1 MEKSGETLTLSNG
14 LISRVFTLTPDFG
27 TVDFQS
33 LTEENSILRA
43 ISPEAFI
50 TINGIQYAIGGLEAD
65 VKHSY
70 LNRSSL
76 TLTVNPNA
84 YHYVSYSLSS
94 PEAPFHWEPGLR
106 HSPPDALWPPK
117 GLTLNVK
124 FVSPNASKAMSP
136 TIYVH
141 YEMYQ
146 GAPILAKW
154 VSVEYDSLP
163 IIVIDQLT
171 VEYLPTQ
178 KPYAP
183 LSFEPTPRPWAHG
196 PGTISSWLY
205 VNTSS
210 AHGASV
216 EWISDP
222 QISLSPGADEPV
234 LKCSYELGLGVI
246 MGSLERSRRTGGGT
260 PLLTEFDSFK
270 VLELV
275 TDSAELERVGLS
287 RHRMTR
293 LLTPQTQENPIFFQ
307 ATNTTPAGFKAVID
321 QMVEVG
327 FEMYIYSFGSGFNIE
342 STSSE
347 FIKEIAMDIAYAK
360 QKGIEVGG

>member
-27 TVDFQS
+27 TVDFRS
-33 LTEENSILRA
+33 LTTGKSILRA

-50 TINGIQYAIGGLEAD
+50 TIDGIQYAIGGLEAS

-106 HSPPDALWPPK
+106 HSPSDANWPPK

-124 FVSPNASKAMSP
+124 FVSPNASKAISP

-154 VSVEYDSLP
+154 VSVEYDSGP

-183 LSFEPTPRPWAHG
+183 LSFAPIPHPWDHG
-196 PGTISSWLY
+196 PGTKASWLY
-205 VNTSS
+205 VETSF
-210 AHGASV
+210 AHGTSL

-234 LKCSYELGLGVI
+234 LKCSYQLGVI
-246 MGSLERSRRTGGGT
+246 MGSLQRSRRTGVGT

-275 TDSAELERVGLS
+275 TDSADLERVGLS

-293 LLTPQTQENPIFFQ
+293 LLTPQTQENPIFYH
-307 ATNTTPAGFKAVID
+307 ATNTTPAGFKAGID

-327 FEMYIYSFGSGFNIE
+327 FEMYIYSFGSEFHIE
-342 STSSE
+342 NPDPD
-347 FIKEIAMDIAYAK
+347 FIKEIATDVAYAK